1 MRISEVLAQKTIPGV
16 ITITPQ
22 STVRDLLALLAE
34 HNVGAVIV
42 SPDGTEV
49 EGMVS
54 ERDVVRRLNDGDDAI
69 LDGPVSHI
77 MTSVVHTCEPHH
89 QIEEL
94 MQVMTEHR
102 VRHVPILKDGKLS
115 GMISIGDVVKAR
127 IAHLEFE
134 RDQLGNY
141 LFQT

>member
-1 MRISEVLAQKTIPGV
+1 MRISEVLAAKAIPGV
-16 ITITPQ
+16 ITIKPEA
-22 STVRDLLALLAE
+22 TVRDLLALLAD

-49 EGMVS
+49 GGMVS
-54 ERDVVRRLNDGDDAI
+54 ERDVVRRLNEDDAI
-69 LDGPVSHI
+69 LDGPVSNI
-77 MTSVVHTCEPHH
+77 MTSVVHTCEPTHP
-89 QIEEL
+89 IEEL

-102 VRHVPILKDGKLS
+102 VRHVPIITDGKLS

-141 LFQT
+141 LYQT

>member
-1 MRISEVLAQKTIPGV
+1 MRISEVLAGKAIPGV
-16 ITITPQ
+16 ITIKPDA
-22 STVRDLLALLAE
+22 TVRELLALLAE

-49 EGMVS
+49 GGMVS
-54 ERDVVRRLNDGDDAI
+54 ERDVVRRLNEEDAI
-69 LDGPVSHI
+69 LDGPVSNI
-77 MTSVVHTCEPHH
+77 MTSVVHTCDTTHP
-89 QIEEL
+89 IEEL

-102 VRHVPILKDGKLS
+102 VRHVPVITDGKLA

-127 IAHLEFE
+127 IANLEFE

-141 LFQT
+141 LYQT

>member
-1 MRISEVLAQKTIPGV
+1 MRISEVLAGKPIPGV
-16 ITITPQ
+16 ITIKPDA
-22 STVRDLLALLAE
+22 SVRELLTLLAE

-49 EGMVS
+49 GGMVS
-54 ERDVVRRLNDGDDAI
+54 ERDVVRRLNEEDAI
-69 LDGPVSHI
+69 LDGPVTDI

-102 VRHVPILKDGKLS
+102 VRHVPIITDGKLT

-141 LFQT
+141 LYQT

>member
-1 MRISEVLAQKTIPGV
+1 MRISEVLAGKSIPGV
-16 ITITPQ
+16 ITIKPDA
-22 STVRDLLALLAE
+22 TVRDLLALLAE

-49 EGMVS
+49 GGMVS
-54 ERDVVRRLNDGDDAI
+54 ERDVVRRLNEDDAI
-69 LDGPVSHI
+69 LDGPVSQI
-77 MTSVVHTCEPHH
+77 MTSVVHTCDTTHP
-89 QIEEL
+89 IEEL

-102 VRHVPILKDGKLS
+102 VRHVPVITDGKLS

-141 LFQT
+141 LYQT

>member
-1 MRISEVLAQKTIPGV
+1 MRISEVLAGKAIPGV
-16 ITITPQ
+16 ITINPE

-49 EGMVS
+49 GGMVS
-54 ERDVVRRLNDGDDAI
+54 ERDVVRRLNEEDAI
-69 LDGPVSHI
+69 LDGPVSNI
-77 MTSVVHTCEPHH
+77 MTSVVHTCDTTHP
-89 QIEEL
+89 IEEL

-102 VRHVPILKDGKLS
+102 VRHVPVITDGKLA

-127 IAHLEFE
+127 IANLEFE

-141 LFQT
+141 LYQT

>member
-1 MRISEVLAQKTIPGV
+1 MRISEVLAGKSIPGV
-16 ITITPQ
+16 ITINPEA
-22 STVRDLLALLAE
+22 TVRDLLALLAE

-49 EGMVS
+49 GGMVS
-54 ERDVVRRLNDGDDAI
+54 ERDVVRRLNEDDAI
-69 LDGPVSHI
+69 LDGPVSNI
-77 MTSVVHTCEPHH
+77 MTSVVHTCDTTHP
-89 QIEEL
+89 IEEL

-102 VRHVPILKDGKLS
+102 VRHVPVITDGKLA

-127 IAHLEFE
+127 IANLEFE

-141 LFQT
+141 LYQT

>member
-1 MRISEVLAQKTIPGV
+1 MRISEFLAGKPIPGV
-16 ITITPQ
+16 ITIRPDA
-22 STVRDLLALLAE
+22 SVRDLLTLLAE

-49 EGMVS
+49 GGMVS
-54 ERDVVRRLNDGDDAI
+54 ERDVVRRLNDGDAI
-69 LDGPVSHI
+69 LDGPVTDI

-102 VRHVPILKDGKLS
+102 VRHVPIITDDKLT

-141 LFQT
+141 LYQT

>member
-1 MRISEVLAQKTIPGV
+1 MRISEVLAQKSIPGV
-16 ITITPQ
+16 ITINPD

-49 EGMVS
+49 GGMVS
-54 ERDVVRRLNDGDDAI
+54 ERDVVRRLNQDDAI
-69 LDGPVSHI
+69 LDGPVSDI
-77 MTSVVHTCEPHH
+77 MTSVVHTCEPTHP
-89 QIEEL
+89 IEEL

-102 VRHVPILKDGKLS
+102 VRHVPIIADGKLA

-127 IAHLEFE
+127 IANLEFE

-141 LFQT
+141 LYQT

>member
-1 MRISEVLAQKTIPGV
+1 MRISEVLAQKSIPGV
-16 ITITPQ
+16 ITINPE

-49 EGMVS
+49 GGMVS
-54 ERDVVRRLNDGDDAI
+54 ERDVVRRLNEDDAI
-69 LDGPVSHI
+69 LDGPVSNI
-77 MTSVVHTCEPHH
+77 MTSVVHTCEPSHP
-89 QIEEL
+89 IEEL

-102 VRHVPILKDGKLS
+102 VRHVPIINDGKLA

-127 IAHLEFE
+127 IANLEFE

-141 LFQT
+141 LYQT

>member
-1 MRISEVLAQKTIPGV
+1 MRISEVLAGKSIPGV
-16 ITITPQ
+16 ITIKPEA
-22 STVRDLLALLAE
+22 TVRDLLALLAD

-42 SPDGTEV
+42 STDGTEV
-49 EGMVS
+49 GGMVS
-54 ERDVVRRLNDGDDAI
+54 ERDVVRRLNEDDAI
-69 LDGPVSHI
+69 LDGPVSDI
-77 MTSVVHTCEPHH
+77 MTSVVHTCEPSHP
-89 QIEEL
+89 IEEL

-102 VRHVPILKDGKLS
+102 VRHVPIITDGKLA

-141 LFQT
+141 LYQT

>member
-1 MRISEVLAQKTIPGV
+1 MRISEVLAQKSIPGV
-16 ITITPQ
+16 ITINPE

-49 EGMVS
+49 GGMVS
-54 ERDVVRRLNDGDDAI
+54 ERDVVRRLNEDDAI
-69 LDGPVSHI
+69 LDGPVSNI
-77 MTSVVHTCEPHH
+77 MTSVVHTCEPTHP
-89 QIEEL
+89 IEEL

-102 VRHVPILKDGKLS
+102 VRHVPIITDGKLA

-127 IAHLEFE
+127 IANLEFE

-141 LFQT
+141 LYQT

>member
-1 MRISEVLAQKTIPGV
+1 MRISEVLAGKPIPGV
-16 ITITPQ
+16 ITIKPEA
-22 STVRDLLALLAE
+22 TVRELLALLAD

-49 EGMVS
+49 GGMVS
-54 ERDVVRRLNDGDDAI
+54 ERDVVRRLNEDDAI
-69 LDGPVSHI
+69 LDGPVSDI
-77 MTSVVHTCEPHH
+77 MTSVVHTCEPSHP
-89 QIEEL
+89 IEEL

-102 VRHVPILKDGKLS
+102 VRHVPIITDGKLA

-141 LFQT
+141 LYQT

>member
-1 MRISEVLAQKTIPGV
+1 MRISEVLAGKAIPGV
-16 ITITPQ
+16 ITIKPEA
-22 STVRDLLALLAE
+22 TVRELLALLAE

-49 EGMVS
+49 GGMVS
-54 ERDVVRRLNDGDDAI
+54 ERDVVRRLNEEDAI
-69 LDGPVSHI
+69 LDGPVSNI
-77 MTSVVHTCEPHH
+77 MTSVVHTCDTTHP
-89 QIEEL
+89 IEEL

-102 VRHVPILKDGKLS
+102 VRHVPVITDGKLA

-127 IAHLEFE
+127 IANLEFE

-141 LFQT
+141 LYQT

>member
-1 MRISEVLAQKTIPGV
+1 MRISEVLAAKAIQGVVTIQPDA
-16 ITITPQ
+16 
-22 STVRDLLALLAE
+22 TVRDLLALLAE

-49 EGMVS
+49 GGMVS
-54 ERDVVRRLNDGDDAI
+54 ERDVVRRLNEDDAI
-69 LDGPVSHI
+69 LDGPVTNI
-77 MTSVVHTCEPHH
+77 MTSVVHTCETTHP
-89 QIEEL
+89 IEEL

-102 VRHVPILKDGKLS
+102 VRHVPVCTEGRLA

-141 LFQT
+141 LYQT

>member
-1 MRISEVLAQKTIPGV
+1 MRISEVLAQKSIPGV
-16 ITITPQ
+16 ITINPE

-49 EGMVS
+49 GGMVS
-54 ERDVVRRLNDGDDAI
+54 ERDVVRRLNEDDAI
-69 LDGPVSHI
+69 LDGPVSDI
-77 MTSVVHTCEPHH
+77 MTSVVHTCEPTHP
-89 QIEEL
+89 IEEL

-102 VRHVPILKDGKLS
+102 VRHVPIITDGKLA
-115 GMISIGDVVKAR
+115 GMVSIGDVVKAR
-127 IAHLEFE
+127 IANLEFE

-141 LFQT
+141 LYQT